1 MLVRTPS
8 SSPSLGH
15 VLASWVAI
23 ALALA
28 VALVPPDL
36 LATPQPAPAEAV
48 VAPRAAPV
56 VRPAAVPVAL
66 RAAAPASDD
75 LVADAERASPAIAR
89 RLKVPVLMYH
99 YVSEVPAA
107 EAASPGARDLRVP
120 PALFAQ
126 HLELLRGAGYHTVTA
141 PQLWAA
147 LNSRAELPDRPI
159 LLTFDDGYA
168 DAYQNVMPLLQRY
181 GFSGTFFVTVN
192 LVGRP
197 GYLTWDQVRAM
208 SAAGMDIESHAMD
221 HLSMA
226 KRAAASLR
234 SQLADSRR
242 ILSERTGTDVRFFAY
257 PAGEYGDEAI
267 AAAAAAGYHGAFLK
281 NGGALQSPEWAFT
294 LRRLRIAGYTAAGG
308 LRALLAAG

>member
-1 MLVRTPS
+1 MALRTPS
-8 SSPSLGH
+8 SSPSVGH
-15 VLASWVAI
+15 ALASWATI

-36 LATPQPAPAEAV
+36 LAAPVPAPAEAV
-48 VAPRAAPV
+48 AALPAAPV
-56 VRPAAVPVAL
+56 IRPAPVAL
-66 RAAAPASDD
+66 RASGPQADD
-75 LVADAERASPAIAR
+75 AVAGAERAMPAIAR

-107 EAASPGARDLRVP
+107 EAGSPGARDLRVP
-120 PALFAQ
+120 PTFFAQ
-126 HLELLRGAGYHTVTA
+126 HLEFLRGAGYHTVTA

-147 LNSRAELPDRPI
+147 LNSRAELPDHPI

-168 DAYQNVMPLLQRY
+168 DAYQSVMPLLLQY
-181 GFSGTFFVTVN
+181 GFTGTFFITVN

-197 GYLTWDQVRAM
+197 GYVTWDQVRAM

-221 HLSMA
+221 HVSMA

-267 AAAAAAGYHGAFLK
+267 AAAAAAGYDGAFLDS
-281 NGGALQSPEWAFT
+281 GGGLQSPEWAFM
-294 LRRLRIAGYTAAGG
+294 LRRSRIAGYTGAAG
-308 LRALLAAG
+308 LRALLGGA